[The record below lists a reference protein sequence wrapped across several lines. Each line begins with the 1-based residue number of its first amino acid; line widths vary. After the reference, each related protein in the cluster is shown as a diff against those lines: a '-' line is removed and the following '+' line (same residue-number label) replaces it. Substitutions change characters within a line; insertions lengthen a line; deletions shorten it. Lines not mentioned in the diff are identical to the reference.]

1 MKKLLK
7 TDLLFT
13 AKDNQIQEGFVLI
26 DGNKIVKVGVISEL
40 ARYTDDDTEVI
51 DLYGKVVSP
60 GFVDNHV
67 FFTGYIWQRIG
78 FDASSVES
86 EEELIGRIQTAAQEL
101 PENAVILGHGLNNEL
116 EFSNENLNS
125 LYPEQPVIVFNEARE
140 WCYMNHAAE
149 EKYHFTGEECWA
161 EKCWRLFKDIL
172 SDKAFAKVQYLE
184 FQNLLASKGIT
195 AIKEIGFDDYY
206 GFAQVLKVLEDEK
219 MLKHRVNLVSQPVG
233 EDADFAYGQR
243 CRKLFDGDQVRF
255 MGYNIMIDG
264 DIESG
269 DGDLLDEYLNHPGMH
284 CGMDIDYES
293 IEKNVMEADRQGFRC
308 ALHAEGDAAVRHCID
323 MFEKCRV
330 ENGDRNARHA
340 IVDMELIDPKDRKR
354 LKALNISAIQ
364 YIQIMNCYGSREN
377 YWDKEILSE
386 ERQKTIWAYKSILE
400 DKGRLCFGTDLP
412 LDVPDIPLSIK
423 YGAFRRFPDG
433 TPEGGYHPEE
443 ALTPAQILT
452 CWSKNGQEANF
463 EEDRLGTIEEG
474 KLADIAVIDT
484 DVFSGT
490 LSEVEKAEVCMTI
503 YNGEIVYRK

>member
-26 DGNKIVKVGVISEL
+26 DGNKIVKVGANSEL
-40 ARYTDDDTEVI
+40 ARYIDDDTEVI
-51 DLYGKVVSP
+51 NLYGKVVSP

-86 EEELIGRIQTAAQEL
+86 EEELIGRIQTVAQEL

-125 LYPEQPVIVFNEARE
+125 LYPKQPVIVFNEARE

-149 EKYHFTGEECWA
+149 EKYQFTGDECWA

-172 SDKAFAKVQYLE
+172 SDKAFAKAQYLE
-184 FQNLLASKGIT
+184 FQDLLASKGIT

-206 GFAQVLKVLEDEK
+206 GFAPVLKELEDDK
-219 MLKHRVNLVSQPVG
+219 MLNHRVNLVSQPVG

-243 CRKLFDGDQVRF
+243 CRELFDGDQVRF

-293 IEKNVMEADRQGFRC
+293 IEKTVIEADRQGFRC

-323 MFEKCRV
+323 MFEKCRA
-330 ENGDRNARHA
+330 ENGDRDARHA

-377 YWDKEILSE
+377 YWDKDILSE
-386 ERQKTIWAYKSILE
+386 ERQKSIWAYKSMLE
-400 DKGRLCFGTDLP
+400 DEGRLCFGTDLP
-412 LDVPDIPLSIK
+412 LDVPDIPLSVRF
-423 YGAFRRFPDG
+423 GTFRKFPDG

-463 EEDRLGTIEEG
+463 EENRLGTIEEG

-484 DVFSGT
+484 DIFSCT

-503 YNGEIVYRK
+503 YNGEIVYKK

>member
-1 MKKLLK
+1 M
-7 TDLLFT
+7 
-13 AKDNQIQEGFVLI
+13 
-26 DGNKIVKVGVISEL
+26 
-40 ARYTDDDTEVI
+40 
-51 DLYGKVVSP
+51 
-60 GFVDNHV
+60 
-67 FFTGYIWQRIG
+67 IG
-78 FDASSVES
+78 
-86 EEELIGRIQTAAQEL
+86 
-101 PENAVILGHGLNNEL
+101 
-116 EFSNENLNS
+116 
-125 LYPEQPVIVFNEARE
+125 
-140 WCYMNHAAE
+140 
-149 EKYHFTGEECWA
+149 
-161 EKCWRLFKDIL
+161 
-172 SDKAFAKVQYLE
+172 
-184 FQNLLASKGIT
+184 
-195 AIKEIGFDDYY
+195 
-206 GFAQVLKVLEDEK
+206 
-219 MLKHRVNLVSQPVG
+219 
-233 EDADFAYGQR
+233 
-243 CRKLFDGDQVRF
+243 
-255 MGYNIMIDG
+255 G